1 MITPAGKEC
10 RYYYEDFH
18 RGRNVQECRLIKQ
31 SAKTQHWKPND
42 CEHCPVPAILW
53 ANASEHLDLKARVTA
68 GFIGLGRKVE
78 VTAWCRKHDMRIDD
92 PYVGCEQCRAE
103 KPQLSDFLS
112 PEDDQ

>member
-31 SAKTQHWKPND
+31 SAKTLHWQPND
-42 CEHCPVPAILW
+42 CERCPVPAILW
-53 ANASEHLDLKARVTA
+53 ANASEYLDLKARVTA
-68 GFIGLGRKVE
+68 GVVGLGRKVE
-78 VTAWCRKHDMRIDD
+78 VTAWCGKHEMSIDD
-92 PYVGCEQCRAE
+92 PYVGCELCAAE

-112 PEDDQ
+112 PEDDR